1 MNIRSIKA
9 TNFPSRVHLEFDS
22 GLILPLIAD
31 DVVTLKLSKGQELN
45 DDLFKQIVFK
55 SIYYMLRNSAMIQI
69 NNSPKTEK
77 LLYQKLS
84 ISLQKITNKY
94 DYPKGILDYS
104 GVIKQLCSD
113 LKSKGLLDDADF
125 TQFFVRKNH
134 SKSRRQIEY
143 LLQSAGVDRQVINK
157 YLLVGSSQKEEVL
170 KILTKKNVSV
180 SNLKDF
186 SFKNK
191 LTASF
196 YRKGFTLSDIKAAF
210 DDLVNNG

>member
-1 MNIRSIKA
+1 MNIHSIRA
-9 TNFPSRVHLEFDS
+9 TIYPSRVHIELDG
-22 GLILPLIAD
+22 GLILPLIVD
-31 DVVTLKLSKGQELN
+31 DVVILKLSKGQELD
-45 DDLFKQIVFK
+45 DDLFKQLVFK

-77 LLYQKLS
+77 LLSRKLS
-84 ISLQKITNKY
+84 ISLQKIINKY

-113 LKSKGLLDDADF
+113 LKGKGLLDDADF
-125 TQFFVRKNH
+125 TQFFIRKNH

-143 LLQSAGVDRQVINK
+143 LLQSAGVDRQLINK
-157 YLLVGSSQKEEVL
+157 YLPVGSNQKEEVL
-170 KILTKKNVSV
+170 KILTKKNVSA

-191 LTASF
+191 LTASL
-196 YRKGFTLSDIKAAF
+196 YRKGFTLSDIKVAF
-210 DDLVNNG
+210 DDITNNG